1 MAEAFSIA
9 GLEFRVNT
17 AVFSGTAA
25 TVPPA
30 PIVSLG
36 ELRANSRFLGW
47 SDRKAIVAEYSEEAV
62 HLHNRGALV
71 RQCSPSVG
79 RPGTSH
85 SAQYSEREWA
95 NLL

>member
-30 PIVSLG
+30 PIVSR
-36 ELRANSRFLGW
+36 RAQNSRFLGW
-47 SDRKAIVAEYSEEAV
+47 SDRRAIIAEYSEEAV

-71 RQCSPSVG
+71 RRCSPSAG
-79 RPGTSH
+79 RPEMSH
-85 SAQYSEREWA
+85 SAQYSARE
-95 NLL
+95 

>member
-30 PIVSLG
+30 PIVSR
-36 ELRANSRFLGW
+36 RAQ
-47 SDRKAIVAEYSEEAV
+47 SEFPISW
-62 HLHNRGALV
+62 LV
-71 RQCSPSVG
+71 RQKSY
-79 RPGTSH
+79 R
-85 SAQYSEREWA
+85 R
-95 NLL
+95 